1 MLSYNRKKNHLD
13 NKHTNRESWSIC
25 CQFFTL
31 IVHTTLNT
39 YVRDISDTHNKY
51 QAFPIAIYVCVS
63 IMMDIPL
70 HLHAVRRT
78 NYHCINS
85 LWWVGQECL
94 FTTSPSH
101 IRSEWLT
108 QAKFRK
114 CIWFKLPNIHC
125 INNYKL
131 CYVVEVVPCFCKVR
145 LHQIT

>member
-1 MLSYNRKKNHLD
+1 MVPIKQCCHITGRKII
-13 NKHTNRESWSIC
+13 SIINTPTENLGL
-25 CQFFTL
+25 FTL

-39 YVRDISDTHNKY
+39 YVRDISDTHYKN

-94 FTTSPSH
+94 FTTSHPTSDPSD
-101 IRSEWLT
+101 LL
-108 QAKFRK
+108 
-114 CIWFKLPNIHC
+114 KLNLE
-125 INNYKL
+125 NVFELNSQTYT
-131 CYVVEVVPCFCKVR
+131 V
-145 LHQIT
+145 

>member
-85 LWWVGQECL
+85 L
-94 FTTSPSH
+94 
-101 IRSEWLT
+101 
-108 QAKFRK
+108 
-114 CIWFKLPNIHC
+114 
-125 INNYKL
+125 
-131 CYVVEVVPCFCKVR
+131 
-145 LHQIT
+145 